1 MHLEENANIVYVLKL
16 NFLDSNYMCLFP
28 LFCMFYRQFSFI
40 HIVPNSHPKALISE
54 TNTEK
59 SKTIK
64 KKKTSISNHLVTVG
78 RKKRFNQ
85 EETSSREGQ
94 SSAMAG

>member
-1 MHLEENANIVYVLKL
+1 
-16 NFLDSNYMCLFP
+16 MCLFP

-64 KKKTSISNHLVTVG
+64 KKTSISKHLVTVG

>member
-1 MHLEENANIVYVLKL
+1 
-16 NFLDSNYMCLFP
+16 MCLFP

-64 KKKTSISNHLVTVG
+64 KKKTSISKHLVTVG